1 MRRRRGLA
9 SLIVFVAVALG
20 ALGYTLAV
28 GNSPLLGLDLQ
39 GGVSVVLQP
48 KEQVDS
54 DALDQTI
61 KVIRQRVDAL
71 GVAEPE
77 ITRQGNT
84 VLVQIPG
91 VKDKDRAIELVG
103 QTAELRFRPVLAQ
116 YAPTPPASEDGGTV
130 PSDSTV
136 PTDSTTTTPADPGSA
151 GQQGDGSSGSSD
163 QPATTDSSVS
173 APAPSSTEAGLGV
186 RGAAPGEQAFGRQ
199 PGDGLTDTGV
209 PTDSSP
215 STVVGDGAVA
225 TDGSGTVSTG
235 EAGATS
241 APGLPS
247 LPPDVCRTGVPSDQ
261 DLPDQQVVLPQCDP
275 RTGELVAV
283 YLLGPTLL
291 TGDALE
297 TARATLSSQ
306 GKWVVNPVFKPGAD
320 GIDKFNAAASQCYSG
335 GTTCPAQGGG
345 KGRLAIVLDGR
356 VVSAPSINEPSFS
369 RDQIEISGDFNERT
383 ARDLATV
390 LKYGA
395 LPVELE
401 RQQVQIVSAT
411 LGRDALTAGLW
422 AGLVGFALV
431 TLYMVASYRL
441 LGVLAIVK
449 LSLEAALLWSIISY
463 LGENNGLALTLA
475 GVTGLIV
482 SIGISVDSNVVYYEH
497 MKEDVRHG
505 RTVRSA
511 TDKSFVSA
519 WSTIVKA
526 DVSSLIAAGL
536 LWWLTVGP
544 VRGFAFYLGL
554 STLLDLIAS
563 YFYMRPAVG
572 YVTRSGVAARKPRWF
587 GLPAPEAEPGA
598 TPAVPPREKATVGT

>member
-1 MRRRRGLA
+1 MRRRRDA
-9 SLIVFVAVALG
+9 ISLIVFVLVALG
-20 ALGYTLAV
+20 ALGYTFV
-28 GNSPLLGLDLQ
+28 SGNSPLLGLDLQ
-39 GGVSVVLQP
+39 GGVSVVLRP

-77 ITRQGNT
+77 ITRQGDT

-91 VKDKDRAIELVG
+91 VKDKDRALELVG
-103 QTAELRFRPVLAQ
+103 QTAELRFRPVLGQ
-116 YAPTPPASEDGGTV
+116 YAPTPPEDTGGGEGDGT
-130 PSDSTV
+130 PSDSAPDDPNATA
-136 PTDSTTTTPADPGSA
+136 STAPSGTEQPGSSA
-151 GQQGDGSSGSSD
+151 
-163 QPATTDSSVS
+163 PAPEPAVSVV
-173 APAPSSTEAGLGV
+173 PAPSSTESGLGPLT
-186 RGAAPGEQAFGRQ
+186 GADGEQALGRQ
-199 PGDGLTDTGV
+199 PSDGLTDAGAPADTTG
-209 PTDSSP
+209 
-215 STVVGDGAVA
+215 STVVGQDAVSTDGTGAV
-225 TDGSGTVSTG
+225 TGVSP
-235 EAGATS
+235 APTS
-241 APGLPS
+241 PAS

-261 DLPDQQVVLPQCDP
+261 DKPDQQVVLPQCDP

-283 YLLGPTLL
+283 YLLGPTLV

-297 TARATLSSQ
+297 TARATLNQQ
-306 GKWVVNPVFKPGAD
+306 GQWVVNPVFKPGPE

-335 GTTCPAQGGG
+335 ATACPAQAGGR
-345 KGRLAIVLDGR
+345 GRLAIVLDSR
-356 VVSAPSINEPSFS
+356 VVSAPAINAASFS
-369 RDQIEISGDFNERT
+369 RDQIEISGDFTERT

-422 AGLVGFALV
+422 AGVVGLVLV
-431 TLYMVASYRL
+431 ILYMVVFYRL

-497 MKEDVRHG
+497 MKEDVRNG
-505 RTVRSA
+505 RTIRSA
-511 TDKSFVSA
+511 GDKSFVSA

-572 YVTRSGVAARKPRWF
+572 LVTRG
-587 GLPAPEAEPGA
+587 GLPARRPRLLALPEPPVELAGA
-598 TPAVPPREKATVGT
+598 TPALSREKTEVGT

>member
-1 MRRRRGLA
+1 MRRRRGLV
-9 SLIVFVAVALG
+9 SLIVFALVALG
-20 ALGYTLAV
+20 ALAYTFAA

-77 ITRQGNT
+77 ITRQGDT

-91 VKDKDRAIELVG
+91 VKDKDRALELVG
-103 QTAELRFRPVLAQ
+103 QTAELRFRPVLGQ
-116 YAPTPPASEDGGTV
+116 YAPTTPEDVGGGEVPTDPLPADPDATTPTAPADAEQ
-130 PSDSTV
+130 PSDSPPV
-136 PTDSTTTTPADPGSA
+136 P
-151 GQQGDGSSGSSD
+151 
-163 QPATTDSSVS
+163 DSSVVPDP
-173 APAPSSTEAGLGV
+173 PATVEPSPGATEAGLGLT
-186 RGAAPGEQAFGRQ
+186 RGAPGEQALGRQ
-199 PGDGLTDTGV
+199 PSGGLTDAGA
-209 PTDSSP
+209 PTDTTA
-215 STVVGDGAVA
+215 STVVGDDAVA
-225 TDGSGTVSTG
+225 TDGTGTVTTG
-235 EAGATS
+235 EPS
-241 APGLPS
+241 APTTPAS
-247 LPPDVCRTGVPSDQ
+247 LPPDVCRTGVPSDLDQ
-261 DLPDQQVVLPQCDP
+261 PDQQVVLPQCDP

-297 TARATLSSQ
+297 TARAALNQQ

-335 GTTCPAQGGG
+335 GSTCPAQAGGRG
-345 KGRLAIVLDGR
+345 QLAIVLDGR
-356 VVSAPSINEPSFS
+356 VVSAPSINAATFS
-369 RDQIEISGDFNERT
+369 RDQIEISGDFTERT

-422 AGLVGFALV
+422 AGVVGLVLV
-431 TLYMVASYRL
+431 IIYMVVFYRL

-497 MKEDVRHG
+497 MKEDVRGG
-505 RTVRSA
+505 RTIRSA
-511 TDKSFVSA
+511 SDKSFVSA

-554 STLLDLIAS
+554 STVLDLIAS

-572 YVTRSGVAARKPRWF
+572 LLTRSGLAARKPRLL
-587 GLPAPEAEPGA
+587 GLPEAPIEVAGTAP
-598 TPAVPPREKATVGT
+598 VPPREKATVGT